1 MPEGVM
7 IPIPIPV
14 ENDYPGQYGRQGSG
28 QHGDGP
34 TERYPDYGGGY
45 DGA

>member
-1 MPEGVM
+1 M
-7 IPIPIPV
+7 IPIPV
-14 ENDYPGQYGRQGSG
+14 DRSRDEAYPGQYGRGSG